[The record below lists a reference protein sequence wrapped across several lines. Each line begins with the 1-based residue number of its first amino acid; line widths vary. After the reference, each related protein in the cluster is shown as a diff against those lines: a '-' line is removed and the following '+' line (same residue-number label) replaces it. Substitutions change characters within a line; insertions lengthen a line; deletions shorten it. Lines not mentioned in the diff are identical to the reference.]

1 MRQTRIIYIYILS
14 ASLSHEKKIEL
25 VHNLCIFLHKIELDT
40 KKLYYK
46 IKKIY
51 KNVTDPQLIQ
61 IINKF
66 L

>member
-1 MRQTRIIYIYILS
+1 MLQTRIIYIYYSIT
-14 ASLSHEKKIEL
+14 SLEHEKKIEL
-25 VHNLCIFLHKIELDT
+25 VHNLYIFLHKIELDT

>member
-1 MRQTRIIYIYILS
+1 MLQTRIIYIYILS
-14 ASLSHEKKIEL
+14 TSLEHEKKIEL
-25 VHNLCIFLHKIELDT
+25 VRILYIFLHKIELVT